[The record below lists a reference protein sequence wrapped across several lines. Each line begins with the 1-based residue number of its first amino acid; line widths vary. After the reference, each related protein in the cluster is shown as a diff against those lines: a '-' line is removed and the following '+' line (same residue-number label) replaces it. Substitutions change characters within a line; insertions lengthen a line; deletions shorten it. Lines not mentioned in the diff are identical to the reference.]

1 MRINIFRHEMNTRVR
16 SVIIWSLSIAALAIF
31 FFSIFPS
38 FAEDAALS
46 NQLLAK
52 FPQELKDAFGL
63 GKIDMSTIL
72 GFLTLVFVF
81 VQLCL
86 AIQAGNFGFGLVS
99 IEETE
104 KTADFLLTRPVSRF
118 QIFTSKLLAAIGS
131 LLITDIIVSLAI
143 FLAITS
149 FKGERTYDA
158 PTLLLLLL
166 SMPIFQLFFLSVGL
180 LISLLVK
187 KVANVTPFSL
197 GLAFGAYVINAFS
210 GVFGDVK
217 LEYLTPFKHFDPVH
231 IVQNSSFDTRL
242 VLINVAVTVIS
253 LAISYW
259 LYIRRDIHAV
269 S

>member
-1 MRINIFRHEMNTRVR
+1 MRINIFRHEMNIRVR
-16 SVIIWSLSIAALAIF
+16 SVIIWSLSITALAIF

-46 NQLLAK
+46 NQLVAK
-52 FPQELKDAFGL
+52 LPKEMRDAFGL

-149 FKGERTYDA
+149 FKGERTYDT

-187 KVANVTPFSL
+187 KVPNVTPFSL

-242 VLINVAVTVIS
+242 VLINVAVTVVS

>member
-1 MRINIFRHEMNTRVR
+1 MNINIFRHEMNSRVR
-16 SVIIWSLSIAALAIF
+16 SVIIWSLSIAALVIF
-31 FFSIFPS
+31 YYSIFPS

-46 NQLLAK
+46 NQLMAK
-52 FPQELKDAFGL
+52 FPKELRDAFGL

-72 GFLTLVFVF
+72 GFFTLVFVF
-81 VQLCL
+81 IQLCL

-118 QIFTSKLLAAIGS
+118 RIFTSKLLAAICS
-131 LLITDIIVSLAI
+131 MFITDIIVSLAV
-143 FLAITS
+143 FLAIAS
-149 FKGERTYDA
+149 FKGGRTYDT
-158 PTLLLLLL
+158 PTLLLVLL

-180 LISLLVK
+180 LISLIVK
-187 KVANVTPFSL
+187 KVHNVTPFSL

-231 IVQNSSFDTRL
+231 IVENSSFDTRL
-242 VLINVAVTVIS
+242 VLINIAVIVVSLVIN
-253 LAISYW
+253 YW